1 MKAKNIF
8 LYAAL
13 VMCLLFPVSVS
24 AKQPGRTQIVEN
36 YKNFLRAKV
45 HKPIKISI
53 SYNTIGKNER
63 KFMYKWTH
71 LENAT
76 GYEHQISPDK
86 KFKKDVHNQKGG
98 PNWGS
103 ATREYTCSLN
113 DEPCAH
119 IHQNYYIRIRPVFG
133 KYHGRWSKIAIC
145 KGDLNENSSK

>member
-1 MKAKNIF
+1 MKKRMI
-8 LYAAL
+8 LC
-13 VMCLLFPVSVS
+13 VMMMCCLLFPVYTS
-24 AKQPGRTQIVEN
+24 ARTVNYNRVEN
-36 YKNFLRAKV
+36 YKNFVRAV
-45 HKPIKISI
+45 THKPIKISI

-71 LENAT
+71 LENTT

-98 PNWGS
+98 PNWIS

-133 KYHGRWSKIAIC
+133 KYHGRWSKVAIC

>member
-1 MKAKNIF
+1 MKKRMI
-8 LYAAL
+8 LC
-13 VMCLLFPVSVS
+13 VMMMCCLLFPVYTS
-24 AKQPGRTQIVEN
+24 ARTVKYNRVEN
-36 YKNFLRAKV
+36 YKNFVRAV
-45 HKPIKISI
+45 THKPIKISI

-119 IHQNYYIRIRPVFG
+119 IHQNYYIRVRPLFG
-133 KYHGRWSKIAIC
+133 KYHGRWSKVAIC

>member
-1 MKAKNIF
+1 MKKRMI
-8 LYAAL
+8 LC
-13 VMCLLFPVSVS
+13 VIMMCCLLFPVYTS
-24 AKQPGRTQIVEN
+24 ARTVNYNCTEN
-36 YKNFLRAKV
+36 YKSFVRAV
-45 HKPIKISI
+45 THKPIKISI

-133 KYHGRWSKIAIC
+133 KYHGRWSKVAIC

>member
-1 MKAKNIF
+1 MKKRMI
-8 LYAAL
+8 LC
-13 VMCLLFPVSVS
+13 VMMMCCLLFPVYTS
-24 AKQPGRTQIVEN
+24 ARTVNYNRTEN
-36 YKNFLRAKV
+36 YKNFVRAV
-45 HKPIKISI
+45 THKPIKISI

-133 KYHGRWSKIAIC
+133 KYHGRWSKVAIC

>member
-1 MKAKNIF
+1 MKKRMI
-8 LYAAL
+8 LC
-13 VMCLLFPVSVS
+13 VMMMCCLLFPVYTS
-24 AKQPGRTQIVEN
+24 ARTVNYNRVEN
-36 YKNFLRAKV
+36 YKNFVRAV
-45 HKPIKISI
+45 THKPIKISI

-71 LENAT
+71 LENTT

-133 KYHGRWSKIAIC
+133 KYHGRWSKVAIC

>member
-1 MKAKNIF
+1 MKKRMI
-8 LYAAL
+8 LC
-13 VMCLLFPVSVS
+13 VMMMCCLLFPVYTS
-24 AKQPGRTQIVEN
+24 ARTVNYNRVEN
-36 YKNFLRAKV
+36 YKNFVRAV
-45 HKPIKISI
+45 THKPIKISI

-71 LENAT
+71 LENVT

-119 IHQNYYIRIRPVFG
+119 IHQNYYIRVRPLFG
-133 KYHGRWSKIAIC
+133 KYHGRWSKVAIC

>member
-1 MKAKNIF
+1 MKKRMI
-8 LYAAL
+8 LC
-13 VMCLLFPVSVS
+13 VMMMCCLLFPVYTS
-24 AKQPGRTQIVEN
+24 ARTVNYNRTEN
-36 YKNFLRAKV
+36 YKNFVRAV
-45 HKPIKISI
+45 THKPIKISI

-119 IHQNYYIRIRPVFG
+119 IHHNYYIRIRPVFG
-133 KYHGRWSKIAIC
+133 KYHGRWSKVAIC
-145 KGDLNENSSK
+145 KGNLNENSSK

>member
-1 MKAKNIF
+1 MKKRMI
-8 LYAAL
+8 LC
-13 VMCLLFPVSVS
+13 VMMMCCLLFPVYTS
-24 AKQPGRTQIVEN
+24 ARTVNYNRVEN
-36 YKNFLRAKV
+36 YKNFVRAV
-45 HKPIKISI
+45 THKPIKISI

-71 LENAT
+71 LENVT

-86 KFKKDVHNQKGG
+86 NFKKDVHNQKGG

-133 KYHGRWSKIAIC
+133 KYHGRWSKVAIC

>member
-1 MKAKNIF
+1 MKKRMI
-8 LYAAL
+8 LC
-13 VMCLLFPVSVS
+13 VMMMCCLLFPVYTS
-24 AKQPGRTQIVEN
+24 ARTVKYNRVEN
-36 YKNFLRAKV
+36 YKNFVRAV
-45 HKPIKISI
+45 THKPIKISI

-133 KYHGRWSKIAIC
+133 KYHGRWSKVAIC
-145 KGDLNENSSK
+145 KGNLNENSSK

>member
-1 MKAKNIF
+1 MKKRMI
-8 LYAAL
+8 LC
-13 VMCLLFPVSVS
+13 VMMMCCLLFPVYTS
-24 AKQPGRTQIVEN
+24 ARTVKYNRVEN
-36 YKNFLRAKV
+36 YKNFVRAV
-45 HKPIKISI
+45 THKPIKISI

-71 LENAT
+71 LENVT

>member
-1 MKAKNIF
+1 M
-8 LYAAL
+8 
-13 VMCLLFPVSVS
+13 
-24 AKQPGRTQIVEN
+24 T
-36 YKNFLRAKV
+36 

>member
-1 MKAKNIF
+1 MKKRMI
-8 LYAAL
+8 LC
-13 VMCLLFPVSVS
+13 VMMMCCLLFPVYTS
-24 AKQPGRTQIVEN
+24 ARTVKYNRVEN
-36 YKNFLRAKV
+36 YKNFVRAV
-45 HKPIKISI
+45 THKPIKISI

-71 LENAT
+71 LENVT

-103 ATREYTCSLN
+103 ATREYACSLN

-119 IHQNYYIRIRPVFG
+119 IHQNYYIRIRPVLG
-133 KYHGRWSKIAIC
+133 KYHGRWSKVAIC

>member
-1 MKAKNIF
+1 MKKRMI
-8 LYAAL
+8 LC
-13 VMCLLFPVSVS
+13 VMMMCCLLFPVYTS
-24 AKQPGRTQIVEN
+24 ARTVNYNRTEN
-36 YKNFLRAKV
+36 YKNFVRAV
-45 HKPIKISI
+45 THKPIKISI

-86 KFKKDVHNQKGG
+86 IFKKDVHNQKGG

-133 KYHGRWSKIAIC
+133 KYHGRWSKVAIC
-145 KGDLNENSSK
+145 KGNLNENSSK

>member
-1 MKAKNIF
+1 MKKRMI
-8 LYAAL
+8 LC
-13 VMCLLFPVSVS
+13 VMMMCCLLFPVYTS
-24 AKQPGRTQIVEN
+24 ARTVNYNRTEN
-36 YKNFLRAKV
+36 YKNFVRAV
-45 HKPIKISI
+45 THKPIKISI

-119 IHQNYYIRIRPVFG
+119 IHQNYYIRVRPLFG
-133 KYHGRWSKIAIC
+133 KYHGRWSKVAIC

>member
-1 MKAKNIF
+1 MKKRMI
-8 LYAAL
+8 LC
-13 VMCLLFPVSVS
+13 VMMMCCLLFPVYTS
-24 AKQPGRTQIVEN
+24 ARTVNYNRTEN
-36 YKNFLRAKV
+36 YKNFVRAV
-45 HKPIKISI
+45 THKPIKISI

-133 KYHGRWSKIAIC
+133 KYHGRWSEIAIC

>member
-1 MKAKNIF
+1 MKKRMI
-8 LYAAL
+8 LC
-13 VMCLLFPVSVS
+13 VMMMCCLLFPVYTS
-24 AKQPGRTQIVEN
+24 ARTVNYNRTEN
-36 YKNFLRAKV
+36 YKNFVRAV
-45 HKPIKISI
+45 THKPIKISI

>member
-1 MKAKNIF
+1 MKKRMI
-8 LYAAL
+8 LC
-13 VMCLLFPVSVS
+13 VMMMCCLLFPVYTS
-24 AKQPGRTQIVEN
+24 ARTVKYNRVEN
-36 YKNFLRAKV
+36 YKNFVRAV
-45 HKPIKISI
+45 THKPIKISI

-71 LENAT
+71 LENVT

-103 ATREYTCSLN
+103 ATREYACSLN

-119 IHQNYYIRIRPVFG
+119 IHQNYYIRVRPLFG
-133 KYHGRWSKIAIC
+133 KYHGRWSKVAIC

>member
-1 MKAKNIF
+1 MKKRMI
-8 LYAAL
+8 LC
-13 VMCLLFPVSVS
+13 VMMMCCLLFPVYTS
-24 AKQPGRTQIVEN
+24 ARTVNYNRVEN
-36 YKNFLRAKV
+36 YKNFVRAV
-45 HKPIKISI
+45 THKPIKISI

-71 LENAT
+71 LENVT

-86 KFKKDVHNQKGG
+86 NFKKDVHNQKGG

-119 IHQNYYIRIRPVFG
+119 IHQNYYIRVRPLFG
-133 KYHGRWSKIAIC
+133 KYHGRWSKVAIC

>member
-1 MKAKNIF
+1 MKKRMI
-8 LYAAL
+8 LC
-13 VMCLLFPVSVS
+13 VMMMCCLLFPVYTS
-24 AKQPGRTQIVEN
+24 ARTVNYNRTEN
-36 YKNFLRAKV
+36 YKNFVRAV
-45 HKPIKISI
+45 THKPIKISI

-145 KGDLNENSSK
+145 KGDLNENSSE

>member
-1 MKAKNIF
+1 MKKRMI
-8 LYAAL
+8 LC
-13 VMCLLFPVSVS
+13 VMMMCCLLFPVYAS
-24 AKQPGRTQIVEN
+24 ARTVNYNRTEN
-36 YKNFLRAKV
+36 YKNFVRAV
-45 HKPIKISI
+45 THKPIKISI

-71 LENAT
+71 LENTT

-133 KYHGRWSKIAIC
+133 KYHGRWSKVAIC

>member
-1 MKAKNIF
+1 MKKRMI
-8 LYAAL
+8 LC
-13 VMCLLFPVSVS
+13 VMMMCCLLFPVCTS
-24 AKQPGRTQIVEN
+24 ARTVNYNRTEN
-36 YKNFLRAKV
+36 YKNFVRAV
-45 HKPIKISI
+45 THKPIKISI

-71 LENAT
+71 LENTT

>member
-1 MKAKNIF
+1 MKKRMI
-8 LYAAL
+8 LC
-13 VMCLLFPVSVS
+13 VMMMCCLLFPVYTS
-24 AKQPGRTQIVEN
+24 ARTVNYNRTEN
-36 YKNFLRAKV
+36 YKNFVRAV
-45 HKPIKISI
+45 THKPIKISI

-133 KYHGRWSKIAIC
+133 KYHGRWSKVVIS
-145 KGDLNENSSK
+145 KGDL

>member
-1 MKAKNIF
+1 MKKRMI
-8 LYAAL
+8 LC
-13 VMCLLFPVSVS
+13 VMMMCCLLFPVYTS
-24 AKQPGRTQIVEN
+24 ARTVNYNRTEN
-36 YKNFLRAKV
+36 YKNFVRAV
-45 HKPIKISI
+45 THKPIKISI

-71 LENAT
+71 LENTT

-119 IHQNYYIRIRPVFG
+119 IHQNYYIRIRPVF
-133 KYHGRWSKIAIC
+133 
-145 KGDLNENSSK
+145 

>member
-1 MKAKNIF
+1 MKKRMI
-8 LYAAL
+8 LC
-13 VMCLLFPVSVS
+13 VMMMCCLLFPVYTS
-24 AKQPGRTQIVEN
+24 ARTVNYNRTEN
-36 YKNFLRAKV
+36 YKNFVRAV
-45 HKPIKISI
+45 THKPIKISI

-113 DEPCAH
+113 DAPCAH
-119 IHQNYYIRIRPVFG
+119 SHQNYYIRIRPVFG

>member
-1 MKAKNIF
+1 MKKRMI
-8 LYAAL
+8 LC
-13 VMCLLFPVSVS
+13 VMMMCCLLFPVYTS
-24 AKQPGRTQIVEN
+24 ARTVNYNRTEN
-36 YKNFLRAKV
+36 YKNFVRAV
-45 HKPIKISI
+45 THKPIKISI

-103 ATREYTCSLN
+103 ATREYACSLN

-133 KYHGRWSKIAIC
+133 KYHGRWSKVAIC
-145 KGDLNENSSK
+145 KGNLNENSSK

>member
-1 MKAKNIF
+1 MKKRMI
-8 LYAAL
+8 LC
-13 VMCLLFPVSVS
+13 VMMMCCLLFPFYTS
-24 AKQPGRTQIVEN
+24 ARTVNYNRVEN
-36 YKNFLRAKV
+36 YKNFVRAV
-45 HKPIKISI
+45 THKPIKISI

-86 KFKKDVHNQKGG
+86 NFKKDVHNQKGG

-133 KYHGRWSKIAIC
+133 KYHGRWSKVAIC

>member
-1 MKAKNIF
+1 MKKRMI
-8 LYAAL
+8 LC
-13 VMCLLFPVSVS
+13 VMMMCCLLFPVYTS
-24 AKQPGRTQIVEN
+24 ARTVKYNRVEN
-36 YKNFLRAKV
+36 YKNFVRAV
-45 HKPIKISI
+45 THKPIKISI

-71 LENAT
+71 LENVT

-133 KYHGRWSKIAIC
+133 KYHGRWSKVAIC

>member
-1 MKAKNIF
+1 MKKRMI
-8 LYAAL
+8 LC
-13 VMCLLFPVSVS
+13 VMMMCCLLFPVYTS
-24 AKQPGRTQIVEN
+24 ARTVKYNRVEN
-36 YKNFLRAKV
+36 YKNFVRAV
-45 HKPIKISI
+45 THKPIKISI

-71 LENAT
+71 LENVT

-113 DEPCAH
+113 DEPCVH

-133 KYHGRWSKIAIC
+133 KYHGRWSKVAIC

>member
-1 MKAKNIF
+1 MKKRMI
-8 LYAAL
+8 LC
-13 VMCLLFPVSVS
+13 VMMMCCLLFPVYTS
-24 AKQPGRTQIVEN
+24 ARTVNYNRTEN
-36 YKNFLRAKV
+36 YKNFVRAV
-45 HKPIKISI
+45 THKLIKISI

>member
-1 MKAKNIF
+1 MKKRMI
-8 LYAAL
+8 LC
-13 VMCLLFPVSVS
+13 VMMMCCLLFPVYTS
-24 AKQPGRTQIVEN
+24 ARTVNYNRVEN
-36 YKNFLRAKV
+36 YKNFVRAV
-45 HKPIKISI
+45 THKPIKISI

-86 KFKKDVHNQKGG
+86 NFKKDVHNQKGG

-133 KYHGRWSKIAIC
+133 KYHGRWSKVAIC

>member
-1 MKAKNIF
+1 MKKRMI
-8 LYAAL
+8 LC
-13 VMCLLFPVSVS
+13 VMMMCCLLFPVYTS
-24 AKQPGRTQIVEN
+24 ARTVKYNRVEN
-36 YKNFLRAKV
+36 YKNFVRAV
-45 HKPIKISI
+45 THKPIKISI

-71 LENAT
+71 LENVT

-103 ATREYTCSLN
+103 ATREYACSLN
-113 DEPCAH
+113 DEPCTH

-133 KYHGRWSKIAIC
+133 KYHGRWSKIAIS
-145 KGDLNENSSK
+145 KGDL

>member
-1 MKAKNIF
+1 MKKRMI
-8 LYAAL
+8 LC
-13 VMCLLFPVSVS
+13 VMMMCCLLFPVYTS
-24 AKQPGRTQIVEN
+24 ARTVNYNRTEN
-36 YKNFLRAKV
+36 YKNFVRAV
-45 HKPIKISI
+45 THKPIKISI

-71 LENAT
+71 LENVT

-103 ATREYTCSLN
+103 ATREYACSLN

-133 KYHGRWSKIAIC
+133 KYHGRWSKVAIC

>member
-1 MKAKNIF
+1 MKKRMI
-8 LYAAL
+8 LC
-13 VMCLLFPVSVS
+13 VMMMCCLLFPVYTS
-24 AKQPGRTQIVEN
+24 ARTVNYNRVEN
-36 YKNFLRAKV
+36 YKNFVRAV
-45 HKPIKISI
+45 THKPIKISI

-63 KFMYKWTH
+63 KFMYKWSH
-71 LENAT
+71 LENTT

-133 KYHGRWSKIAIC
+133 KYHGRWSKVAIC

>member
-1 MKAKNIF
+1 MKKRMI
-8 LYAAL
+8 LC
-13 VMCLLFPVSVS
+13 VMMMCCLLFPVYTS
-24 AKQPGRTQIVEN
+24 ARTVNYNRTEN
-36 YKNFLRAKV
+36 YKNFVRAV
-45 HKPIKISI
+45 THKPIKISI

-71 LENAT
+71 LENTT

-133 KYHGRWSKIAIC
+133 KYHGRWSKIAIS
-145 KGDLNENSSK
+145 KGDL

>member
-1 MKAKNIF
+1 MKKRMI
-8 LYAAL
+8 LC
-13 VMCLLFPVSVS
+13 VMMMCCLLFPVYTS
-24 AKQPGRTQIVEN
+24 ARTVKYNRVEN
-36 YKNFLRAKV
+36 YKNFVRAV
-45 HKPIKISI
+45 THKPIKISI

-71 LENAT
+71 LENVT

-103 ATREYTCSLN
+103 ATREYACSLN

-119 IHQNYYIRIRPVFG
+119 IHQNYYIRIRPVFR
-133 KYHGRWSKIAIC
+133 KYHGRWSKIVVS
-145 KGDLNENSSK
+145 KGDL